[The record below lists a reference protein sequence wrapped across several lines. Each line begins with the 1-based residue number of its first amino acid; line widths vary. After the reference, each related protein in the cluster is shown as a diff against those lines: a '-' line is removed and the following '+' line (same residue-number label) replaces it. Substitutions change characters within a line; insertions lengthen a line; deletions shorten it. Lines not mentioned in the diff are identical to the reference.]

1 MTLITV
7 QEPRRS
13 NVAGAA
19 APSEERG
26 MTPTFVQYVNH
37 VSFASSTAE
46 DSLFGPQARRPE
58 VADWT
63 YFAETSEDMIGN
75 VARKTILSA
84 QDEVALFLRYN
95 YARYRLSKLFE
106 AQQRRRSRARARLM
120 VVWFGRAMEA
130 RIDLVN
136 ANMGLV
142 LSMAKRSHVP
152 PEDFV
157 DFVSEGNLAL
167 LRCVEKFD
175 VGRGFKFSTY
185 ACRSILACFSRLF
198 STVGRYRRRFGTE
211 FDPNLEQSDHAA
223 TRHEVARKDIIESV
237 REILAASRTGLSD
250 IEQKV
255 IFERFG
261 ILSHGQCRTLAQVGQ
276 RVGLSMERVR
286 QVQLVALSKIR
297 AALNS

>member
-1 MTLITV
+1 MTSTMV

-13 NVAGAA
+13 AVAGAA
-19 APSEERG
+19 APGEARG

-46 DSLFGPQARRPE
+46 RSLFGPKAPDPK
-58 VADWT
+58 VASWT

-75 VARKTILSA
+75 LGPKTTLNA

-106 AQQRRRSRARARLM
+106 AQQRRRSRTRAKLM
-120 VVWFGRAMEA
+120 VMWFGRAMQA
-130 RIDLVN
+130 RVDLIN

-152 PEDFV
+152 AEDFV

-211 FDPNLEQSDHAA
+211 FDPELEQSDHAA
-223 TRHEVARKDIIESV
+223 TSHEAARKDIIESV

-250 IEQKV
+250 VEQKV
-255 IFERFG
+255 VLQRFG
-261 ILSHGQCRTLAQVGQ
+261 ILSQGQGQTLAQVGQ
-276 RVGLSMERVR
+276 MLGLSMERVR
-286 QVQLVALSKIR
+286 QVQLVALGKIR
-297 AALNS
+297 AALDL